1 MCPKFES
8 ETSDD
13 GQDPK
18 QEALKCSGHGEQD
31 IKSSEMV
38 ETAAMQPLQSVN
50 GDDSD
55 ESDIVEHDVS
65 FFFVPDRIHM
75 YLLYETFVFV
85 SYWTQFN
92 PLTSFSGSQTWKS

>member
-1 MCPKFES
+1 MQERLPATSQKFGSYKGLEVSTKMSPKFES

-65 FFFVPDRIHM
+65 FFFFLIVC
-75 YLLYETFVFV
+75 
-85 SYWTQFN
+85 S
-92 PLTSFSGSQTWKS
+92 